1 MVAWPGRG
9 EGGSVQAVW
18 RVIPEPASFRE
29 HALLKD
35 GTWVLLRS
43 ATPEDVAA
51 VEGLLQRVS
60 PASRRMRF
68 FGGVAQ
74 VSRAFVEELCAP
86 PGRERACLLAV
97 WGEGAQARVVGIGN
111 YVALPG
117 RNTAEVAF
125 LVDDAFQGRGIGTLL
140 LERLAGIAA
149 GQGLVGFEAEVLP
162 DNRPMID
169 VFRQSGF
176 QVRQALEGGTL
187 HIEFPVG
194 GSAAAWERA
203 ELRQRIATAN
213 SLVPLLRP
221 RSVAVVGASRDPDSV
236 GGMVF
241 RYALA
246 AGFAGTIYPVNRQ
259 AASVHGVRAY
269 PSVEALPEA
278 VDLAVIAVPA
288 DEVLEVARAC
298 LRAGT
303 RALVVLTAG
312 FAESG
317 PQGAARQREL
327 VELVRSWGARMLGP
341 NCMGL
346 MNTDPNVRLN
356 ASLAPTLAPRGRIG
370 FFSHSGALG
379 LVILAYAAER
389 GLGFS
394 TFVSAGNR
402 ADVSGNDLLAYW
414 DEDPETD
421 MALLYLETF
430 GNPRRFARLARR
442 LSARKPVLCV
452 KSARSRTGSQVAASH
467 IGATAQGEVEVEA
480 LFRQA
485 GVIRADTLEEMFD
498 VAVLL
503 AYQPLPRGNGVAIVT
518 NSGGVATICADACE
532 ARGLAMVGPGV
543 VDLGP
548 LAGAAA
554 YEAAVLGA
562 LTDGA
567 VDAVIAIFACV
578 ANCDPAAVVRAI
590 RRAAVRAERRSG
602 LAKPVLLCLMG
613 EAGAVRVAGEER
625 FFPSFRFPESA
636 AIALARAV
644 EYAQYRRRPPGRLV
658 FFDDVDGAGARRM
671 AEEWLA
677 RAGEEPVRLAPEHAR
692 QLLARFGLKVA
703 GEGQAADQGRL
714 RVRQHPTF
722 GPLVE
727 LESSSRARLVR
738 ITPLTDRDADEMVA
752 ACAPGLP
759 EMAPLL
765 LRISHMIEELPW
777 LWRLEAGL
785 GREEAGV
792 ALGSPELVLKKGT
805 AEPALGGHT

>member
-1 MVAWPGRG
+1 MRG
-9 EGGSVQAVW
+9 GVW
-18 RVIPEPASFRE
+18 RVITEPATFRE
-29 HALLKD
+29 HALLRD
-35 GTWVLLRS
+35 GSWVLLRT
-43 ATPEDVAA
+43 ATPDDAPA
-51 VEGLLQRVS
+51 VHALMQRAS
-60 PASRRMRF
+60 PGSLRMRF
-68 FGGVAQ
+68 FGGIAQ
-74 VSRAFVEELCAP
+74 VSPAVARELCQPA
-86 PGRERACLLAV
+86 GRDRACLLAV
-97 WGEGAQARVVGIGN
+97 WGEGADARVVGVGN

-125 LVDDAFQGRGIGTLL
+125 LVDDAFQGRGVGTLL

-149 GQGLVGFEAEVLP
+149 GQGLVGFEADVLAE
-162 DNRPMID
+162 NRLMLE
-169 VFRQSGF
+169 VFRESGF
-176 QVRQALEGGTL
+176 QVRQALQGGTL
-187 HIEFPVG
+187 HVEFPVG

-203 ELRQRIATAN
+203 ELRERIATAN

-246 AGFAGTIYPVNRQ
+246 AGFTGTIYPVNRQ

-269 PSVEALPEA
+269 PSVEALPEP

-288 DEVLEVARAC
+288 PSVLEVARAC
-298 LRAGT
+298 VRRGT

-317 PQGAARQREL
+317 PEGAALQQLLEG
-327 VELVRSWGARMLGP
+327 VRSWGARMLGP

-346 MNTDPNVRLN
+346 MNTDPQVRLN
-356 ASLAPTLAPRGRIG
+356 ASLAPQLAPRGRIG

-379 LVILAYAAER
+379 LAILSYAAER

-414 DEDPETD
+414 DEDPDTD
-421 MALLYLETF
+421 LVMLYLETF

-442 LSARKPVLCV
+442 VTARKPVLCV
-452 KSARSRTGSQVAASH
+452 KSARSRAGSRAAAAH
-467 IGATAQGEVEVEA
+467 IGATAQGDAEVDA

-503 AYQPLPRGNGVAIVT
+503 AHQPLPRGNGVAIVS

-532 ARGLAMVGPGV
+532 ARGLEVAGPGV

-548 LAGAAA
+548 LAGADA

-562 LTDGA
+562 LSDDA

-578 ANCDPAAVVRAI
+578 AGCDPDAVSRAI

-602 LAKPVLLCLMG
+602 VAKPVLLCRMG
-613 EAGAVRVAGEER
+613 EPGAVRVAGQER
-625 FFPSFRFPESA
+625 PFPAYRFPESA

-644 EYAQYRRRPPGRLV
+644 EYAEYRRRPPGRPV
-658 FFDDVDGAGARRM
+658 FFDDVDAAGARRL

-677 RAGEEPVRLAPEHAR
+677 GSGHEERRLGAEQAGALMAAFGLTQGGAGECEAPGASLA
-692 QLLARFGLKVA
+692 V
-703 GEGQAADQGRL
+703 

-727 LESSSRARLVR
+727 LQRGEEVWVR
-738 ITPLTDRDADEMVA
+738 ITPLTDRDAADLVA
-752 ACAPGLP
+752 AAAPGWKDA
-759 EMAPLL
+759 EEAL
-765 LRISHMIEELPW
+765 LRLSQMVEELPW
-777 LWRLEAGL
+777 LAAFEATLARQGERLSWQRPAMVLRRGL
-785 GREEAGV
+785 HG
-792 ALGSPELVLKKGT
+792 PP
-805 AEPALGGHT
+805 PAVHT